1 MSNMP
6 SFTMRVCYI
15 EKCPVTDQQRTRKNN
30 ARWQD
35 VNIPTTACLL
45 FIAAAACAAIHLRA
59 IGGDFLSDDFAHASW
74 VADAQ
79 SKGELLDW
87 LVSRFYLPLG
97 SGNFAYRPVVFAS
110 YALDWVIYG
119 TNAAGWHLT
128 NLVIHLVNGAL
139 IFVLAFRLA
148 ARAGIGDA
156 RFTAVAVAALFLAIP
171 FAGESTFWPV
181 GRFDL
186 LACMFSLGFLLL
198 LLDDHLRLR
207 WRRTIGAL
215 VCLLLALLSKESAM
229 PMLAVGF
236 ALVLALN
243 LAEQH
248 SKNQTI
254 GVTLT
259 VAIKDSLAFY
269 WPVIALALAYFA
281 WRNFL
286 FGSPWKVFPDSH
298 FPASFAEFSARVAVL
313 KQVFIYPYGQHSIAW
328 LVLITFVGALWLA
341 GLARMI
347 RQATFLA
354 LTLTIVLFCC
364 FLVYLLAPATS
375 FPIASDNGEG
385 IRNLYFPWAMFS
397 LAMGFAIAYHR
408 ARVALLCVL
417 LVIAFWGQWRLVTLW
432 QDSAAEMLRVTK
444 SIPALARE
452 IDDSKYALM
461 LLPDF
466 LTVVPFVRNAQGAV
480 VMPPR
485 QPVSYLTKMAA
496 MSPLQFA
503 EWESHFSD
511 NTIGQV
517 RGPGVVFDRLNFFGV
532 YCWVPAIGQFQMLAA
547 KPHINDAKA
556 WETETMT
563 EARQKNCLL

>member
-1 MSNMP
+1 MP
-6 SFTMRVCYI
+6 RAG
-15 EKCPVTDQQRTRKNN
+15 RTSV
-30 ARWQD
+30 A
-35 VNIPTTACLL
+35 ILL
-45 FIAAAACAAIHLRA
+45 LSASVLCILVHLRA

-79 SKGELLDW
+79 SKGELLNW
-87 LVSRFYLPLG
+87 MVSRFYLPLG

-110 YALDWVIYG
+110 YALDWVVYG

-128 NLVIHLVNGAL
+128 NLAIHLINGAL
-139 IFVLAFRLA
+139 IFVLALRLA
-148 ARAGIGDA
+148 ARAEISDA
-156 RFTAVAVAALFLAIP
+156 RFTGVAVAALFLAIP

-198 LLDDHLRLR
+198 LLDAHPRLSL
-207 WRRTIGAL
+207 RRTIGTL

-243 LAEQH
+243 FADQYF
-248 SKNQTI
+248 KNQTI
-254 GVTLT
+254 SVTLT
-259 VAIKDSLAFY
+259 ATIKDSLSFY

-298 FPASFAEFSARVAVL
+298 FPASVGEFIARVAVL
-313 KQVFIYPYGQHSIAW
+313 KQVFIYPYGQHAFLWWGLIAIGIAFW
-328 LVLITFVGALWLA
+328 LV
-341 GLARMI
+341 GLRSAAKR
-347 RQATFLA
+347 ASFLTT
-354 LTLTIVLFCC
+354 TLTTVLFGC

-375 FPIASDNGEG
+375 FPVASDNGEG

-397 LAMGFAIAYHR
+397 LATGFAIAHHR
-408 ARVALLCVL
+408 LRVMLLCAL

-432 QDSAAEMLRVTK
+432 QDSAAEMLRITK
-444 SIPALARE
+444 AIPTHASK
-452 IDDSKYALM
+452 IDDSQYALL
-461 LLPDF
+461 LLPDY
-466 LTVVPFVRNAQGAV
+466 LTVVPFVRNAQGGV

-517 RGPGVVFDRLNFFGV
+517 RGSGVVFDRSNFFGV
-532 YCWVPAIGQFQMLAA
+532 YCWIPSSGQFQLLAA
-547 KPHINDAKA
+547 KPHIDDAKT
-556 WETETMT
+556 WEAETMK
-563 EARQKNCLL
+563 EAKQKNCLL

>member
-1 MSNMP
+1 MR
-6 SFTMRVCYI
+6 SFTMRLCHV
-15 EKCPVTDQQRTRKNN
+15 EKCPVTDQQQTRTIN
-30 ARWQD
+30 ANRRHP
-35 VNIPTTACLL
+35 NIPTSALVL
-45 FIAAAACAAIHLRA
+45 FIAIAACVAIHLRA

-74 VADAQ
+74 LADAQ

-87 LVSRFYLPLG
+87 LVSRLYLPLG
-97 SGNFAYRPVVFAS
+97 SGNYAYRPVVFAS

-128 NLVIHLVNGAL
+128 NLVIHLINGAL
-139 IFVLAFRLA
+139 IFVLALRLA
-148 ARAGIGDA
+148 ARAGIADA
-156 RFTAVAVAALFLAIP
+156 RFTAAAVAALFLAIP

-198 LLDDHLRLR
+198 LLAAHPRLSL
-207 WRRTIGAL
+207 RRTIGTLA
-215 VCLLLALLSKESAM
+215 CLLLALLSKESAM

-243 LAEQH
+243 LADQH

-259 VAIKDSLAFY
+259 VTIKDSLSFY

-298 FPASFAEFSARVAVL
+298 FPANVGEFIARVAVL
-313 KQVFIYPYGQHSIAW
+313 KQVFIYPYGQHAALWWSLIA
-328 LVLITFVGALWLA
+328 IGIAFWLA
-341 GLARMI
+341 GLRAAVQR
-347 RQATFLA
+347 ATFLSVILA
-354 LTLTIVLFCC
+354 ITLFGC
-364 FLVYLLAPATS
+364 FLVYLIAPATS
-375 FPIASDNGEG
+375 FPVASDNGEG

-397 LAMGFAIAYHR
+397 LAMGLAIAHHR
-408 ARVALLCVL
+408 SRVALLCGL
-417 LVIAFWGQWRLVTLW
+417 LVVAFWGQWRLVTLW
-432 QDSAAEMLRVTK
+432 QHGAAEMLRVTTAV
-444 SIPALARE
+444 PALASE
-452 IDDSKYALM
+452 IDDTRYALL
-461 LLPDF
+461 LLPDY

-517 RGPGVVFDRLNFFGV
+517 RGTDVVFDRAAFQGV
-532 YCWVPAIGQFQMLAA
+532 YCWLPLTGRFQLLAA
-547 KPHINDAKA
+547 KPRINDAKT
-556 WETETMT
+556 WEVETMK
-563 EARQKNCLL
+563 EAKQKNCLL

>member
-1 MSNMP
+1 
-6 SFTMRVCYI
+6 V
-15 EKCPVTDQQRTRKNN
+15 KDQIYKDNYVLHQGSR
-30 ARWQD
+30 
-35 VNIPTTACLL
+35 
-45 FIAAAACAAIHLRA
+45 FIAVIFFFTAIAICLAIHLRA

-74 VADAQ
+74 VAEAQ

-87 LVSRFYLPLG
+87 LVKRLYLPLG
-97 SGNFAYRPVVFAS
+97 SGNYAYRPVVFAS
-110 YALDWVIYG
+110 YALDWVIYD
-119 TNAAGWHLT
+119 TNATGWHLT
-128 NLVIHLVNGAL
+128 NLVIHLINGAL
-139 IFVLAFRLA
+139 IFVLALRLA
-148 ARAGIGDA
+148 ARAEISDA
-156 RFTAVAVAALFLAIP
+156 RFTGVAIAALFLAIP

-198 LLDDHLRLR
+198 LLGAHSRLSL
-207 WRRTIGAL
+207 RRTIGTL

-243 LAEQH
+243 LADQY
-248 SKNQTI
+248 SKNQSLAKK
-254 GVTLT
+254 LT
-259 VAIKDSLAFY
+259 AATKDSLSVY
-269 WPVIALALAYFA
+269 WPVIVLALAYFV
-281 WRNFL
+281 WRYFL

-298 FPASFAEFSARVAVL
+298 FPASLAEFVARVAVL
-313 KQVFIYPYGQHSIAW
+313 KQVFIYPYGQHA
-328 LVLITFVGALWLA
+328 VLWWSLIVIGVAFWFA
-341 GLARMI
+341 GLRAAVR
-347 RQATFLA
+347 RASF
-354 LTLTIVLFCC
+354 LTIILAITLFGCV
-364 FLVYLLAPATS
+364 LVYLLAPATS
-375 FPIASDNGEG
+375 FPVASDNGEG

-432 QDSAAEMLRVTK
+432 QDSAAEMLQVTRA
-444 SIPALARE
+444 IPALASE
-452 IDDSKYALM
+452 IDDQQYALM
-461 LLPDF
+461 LLPDY
-466 LTVVPFVRNAQGAV
+466 LTVVPFVRNAQGGV

-517 RGPGVVFDRLNFFGV
+517 RGPDVVFDRSNFFGV
-532 YCWVPAIGQFQMLAA
+532 YCWVPSSGHFQLLAA
-547 KPHINDAKA
+547 KPHVNDAKT
-556 WETETMT
+556 WEAETVKEATE
-563 EARQKNCLL
+563 KNCLL

>member
-1 MSNMP
+1 MR
-6 SFTMRVCYI
+6 SFTMRVCYV
-15 EKCPVTDQQRTRKNN
+15 EKCPVTDQQQTRKNN
-30 ARWQD
+30 ANWRH
-35 VNIPTTACLL
+35 VNIPTRAFLL
-45 FIAAAACAAIHLRA
+45 FIAVAACAAIHLRA

-79 SKGELLDW
+79 SKGELLNW
-87 LVSRFYLPLG
+87 LVSRLYLPLG

-110 YALDWVIYG
+110 YALDWVVYG

-128 NLVIHLVNGAL
+128 NLVIHLANGAL
-139 IFVLAFRLA
+139 IFVLAQRLTT
-148 ARAGIGDA
+148 RAGISDA
-156 RFTAVAVAALFLAIP
+156 RFTVVSVAALFLAIP

-186 LACMFSLGFLLL
+186 LACMFSLGFLHLL
-198 LLDDHLRLR
+198 LGAHPRLSL
-207 WRRTIGAL
+207 RRTIGTL

-243 LAEQH
+243 LADQY

-259 VAIKDSLAFY
+259 ATIKDSLSFY

-298 FPASFAEFSARVAVL
+298 FPASVGEFIERVAVL
-313 KQVFIYPYGQHSIAW
+313 KQVFIYPYEQHAVLWWGLIATGIAFW
-328 LVLITFVGALWLA
+328 LV
-341 GLARMI
+341 GLRSAAKR
-347 RQATFLA
+347 ASFLA
-354 LTLTIVLFCC
+354 IILVITLFGC

-375 FPIASDNGEG
+375 FPVASDNGEG

-397 LAMGFAIAYHR
+397 LATGFAIAYHR
-408 ARVALLCVL
+408 LRVTFLCAL

-432 QDSAAEMLRVTK
+432 QDGAAEMLRVTK
-444 SIPALARE
+444 AVPALASE
-452 IDDSKYALM
+452 IDDARYALL
-461 LLPDF
+461 LLPDY

-517 RGPGVVFDRLNFFGV
+517 RGPGVVFDRASFHGV
-532 YCWVPAIGQFQMLAA
+532 YCWLPLSGRFQLLAA
-547 KPHINDAKA
+547 KPHINDAKT
-556 WETETMT
+556 WEMETMK
-563 EARQKNCLL
+563 EATQKNCLL

>member
-1 MSNMP
+1 MA
-6 SFTMRVCYI
+6 I
-15 EKCPVTDQQRTRKNN
+15 
-30 ARWQD
+30 
-35 VNIPTTACLL
+35 
-45 FIAAAACAAIHLRA
+45 AACAAIHLRA

-87 LVSRFYLPLG
+87 LVSRLYLPLG
-97 SGNFAYRPVVFAS
+97 SGNYAYRPVVFAS

-128 NLVIHLVNGAL
+128 NLIIHLINGAL
-139 IFVLAFRLA
+139 ILVLAFRLA
-148 ARAGIGDA
+148 ARAAISDA

-198 LLDDHLRLR
+198 LLGAHPRLNLQ
-207 WRRTIGAL
+207 RTSGMLI
-215 VCLLLALLSKESAM
+215 CLLLALLSKESAM
-229 PMLAVGF
+229 PMIAVGF

-243 LAEQH
+243 LADQH
-248 SKNQTI
+248 AKNQNL

-259 VAIKDSLAFY
+259 ASIKDALFFY

-298 FPASFAEFSARVAVL
+298 FPANVDEFVARVAVL
-313 KQVFIYPYGQHSIAW
+313 KQVFIYPYGQHAVLWWALIASG
-328 LVLITFVGALWLA
+328 IALWLV
-341 GLARMI
+341 GLKAAAKR
-347 RQATFLA
+347 ATFLTVMLA
-354 LTLTIVLFCC
+354 ITLFGC

-375 FPIASDNGEG
+375 FPVASDNGEG
-385 IRNLYFPWAMFS
+385 IRNLYFPWAMFC

-408 ARVALLCVL
+408 ARVALFCGL

-444 SIPALARE
+444 AVPALASE
-452 IDDSKYALM
+452 IDDQRYALM
-461 LLPDF
+461 LLPDY

-485 QPVSYLTKMAA
+485 QPTSYLTKMAA

-517 RGPGVVFDRLNFFGV
+517 RGPGVVFDRANFFGV
-532 YCWVPAIGQFQMLAA
+532 YCWVPSSGRFQRLAA
-547 KPHINDAKA
+547 KPQVNDAKV
-556 WETETMT
+556 WEAETMK

>member
-1 MSNMP
+1 MSK
-6 SFTMRVCYI
+6 
-15 EKCPVTDQQRTRKNN
+15 KCLVTDQLQIRKN
-30 ARWQD
+30 
-35 VNIPTTACLL
+35 TANWHHVSSRATVFLL
-45 FIAAAACAAIHLRA
+45 FIAIAVCVAIHLRA

-74 VADAQ
+74 VAEAQ
-79 SKGELLDW
+79 SKGELFNW
-87 LVSRFYLPLG
+87 LVSRLYLPLG
-97 SGNFAYRPVVFAS
+97 SGNYAYRPVVFAS

-128 NLVIHLVNGAL
+128 NLVIHLINGAL
-139 IFVLAFRLA
+139 IFVFGLRLA

-156 RFTAVAVAALFLAIP
+156 RSTAFAVAALFLAIP

-198 LLDDHLRLR
+198 LLGAHPRLSLQ
-207 WRRTIGAL
+207 RTLGAL

-236 ALVLALN
+236 ALLFALN
-243 LAEQH
+243 LADQR
-248 SKNQTI
+248 SKNQNF
-254 GVTLT
+254 GATLAAT
-259 VAIKDSLAFY
+259 AKASLSFY
-269 WPVIALALAYFA
+269 WPVIALAVAYFA

-286 FGSPWKVFPDSH
+286 FGSPWKVFPNSH
-298 FPASFAEFSARVAVL
+298 FPANVDEFIARVVVL
-313 KQVFIYPYGQHSIAW
+313 KQVFIYPYGQHAVLWWSLIALGVAFW
-328 LVLITFVGALWLA
+328 LVGLRGATKRA
-341 GLARMI
+341 S
-347 RQATFLA
+347 FLA
-354 LTLTIVLFCC
+354 IILAITLFGC

-375 FPIASDNGEG
+375 FPVASDNGEG

-397 LAMGFAIAYHR
+397 LAMGFAIAHHR
-408 ARVALLCVL
+408 SRVALLCGL

-444 SIPALARE
+444 AIPALANE
-452 IDDSKYALM
+452 IDDQRYALIM
-461 LLPDF
+461 LPDY

-485 QPVSYLTKMAA
+485 QPISYLTKMAA

-517 RGPGVVFDRLNFFGV
+517 RGPGVVFDRAAFHGV
-532 YCWVPAIGQFQMLAA
+532 YCWLPLSGRFQLLAA
-547 KPHINDAKA
+547 KPQVNDAKT
-556 WETETMT
+556 WEAETMK
-563 EARQKNCLL
+563 EAKQKNCLL